1 MVDPYAL
8 PLTLA
13 PMEGPALTPIAQ
25 LDSEASSVSSDR
37 DSAFPLDPEGS
48 PLYFESGYSEEG
60 RRVYSETE
68 AEYLVAP
75 VLDSEADS
83 GTGSVCEEEADDAQD
98 QVGKP
103 DSEKIFFWLQ
113 NHLFFFLDLLP

>member
-1 MVDPYAL
+1 
-8 PLTLA
+8 
-13 PMEGPALTPIAQ
+13 MEGLGCPALTPIAQ

-37 DSAFPLDPEGS
+37 DSAISHDPEGS
-48 PLYFESGYSEEG
+48 PLYFSGDGEYSVRNVGYPEEA
-60 RRVYSETE
+60 RPVYSERE

-98 QVGKP
+98 QVSKP
-103 DSEKIFFWLQ
+103 IL
-113 NHLFFFLDLLP
+113 